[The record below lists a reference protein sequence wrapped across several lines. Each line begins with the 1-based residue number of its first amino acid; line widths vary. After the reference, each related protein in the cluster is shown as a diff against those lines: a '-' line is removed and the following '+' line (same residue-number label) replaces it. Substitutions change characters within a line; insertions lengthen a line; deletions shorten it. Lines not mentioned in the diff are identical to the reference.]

1 MASREDEALE
11 EVKFKDPSSMN
22 ASANSVA
29 SESCFV
35 VFSWQNCGRG
45 NAQTWSQC
53 YTAVYWST
61 DRAGL
66 GTNRYI

>member
-1 MASREDEALE
+1 
-11 EVKFKDPSSMN
+11 MN